1 MIDKICD
8 KLIKRIRAKMPEV
21 DDERAEVIKYGL
33 ELIIGELPKMF
44 LLFVIAWLFGI
55 FKYALI
61 SFAIILPYK
70 LVSGGV
76 HLKTHIGCILG
87 TSLLYCGNVFIS
99 KYINIPDIKNQIIF
113 SAIILIFAIIMIS
126 LYAPA
131 DTENVPI
138 LRKKERAKKK
148 IISYI
153 IVTSMIIISFFVKDK
168 VISNMFRVGVLL
180 QSIMISKLTYNI
192 FKVKFG
198 YLEYIK
204 TQKNAIYH
212 FYIKILR
219 EGFL

>member
-8 KLIKRIRAKMPEV
+8 KLMKRIRAKMPEV

-44 LLFVIAWLFGI
+44 LLFIIAWLLGI

-99 KYINIPDIKNQIIF
+99 KYINITDIKNQIIF
-113 SAIILIFAIIMIS
+113 SAIILTFAIIMIS

-153 IVTSMIIISFFVKDK
+153 IVTTMIIISFLVKDR

-204 TQKNAIYH
+204 TQKNAI
-212 FYIKILR
+212 
-219 EGFL
+219 

>member
-33 ELIIGELPKMF
+33 ELIMGELPKMF
-44 LLFVIAWLFGI
+44 LLFIIAWLLGV

-99 KYINIPDIKNQIIF
+99 KYINITDIKNQIFF

-153 IVTSMIIISFFVKDK
+153 IVTAMIIISFLVKDR

-204 TQKNAIYH
+204 TQKNAI
-212 FYIKILR
+212 
-219 EGFL
+219 

>member
-8 KLIKRIRAKMPEV
+8 KLMKRIRAKMPEV

-44 LLFVIAWLFGI
+44 LLFIIAWLLGI

-99 KYINIPDIKNQIIF
+99 KYINITDIKNQIIF

-153 IVTSMIIISFFVKDK
+153 TVTAMIIISFLVKDR

-204 TQKNAIYH
+204 TQKNAI
-212 FYIKILR
+212 
-219 EGFL
+219 

>member
-33 ELIIGELPKMF
+33 GLIIGELPKMF

-99 KYINIPDIKNQIIF
+99 KYINITDIKNQIFF

-153 IVTSMIIISFFVKDK
+153 IVTAMTIISFLVKDR

-180 QSIMISKLTYNI
+180 QSLMISKLTYSI

-204 TQKNAIYH
+204 TQKNAI
-212 FYIKILR
+212 
-219 EGFL
+219 

>member
-33 ELIIGELPKMF
+33 ELIMGELPKMF
-44 LLFVIAWLFGI
+44 LLFIIAWLLGI

-99 KYINIPDIKNQIIF
+99 KYINITDIKNQIIF
-113 SAIILIFAIIMIS
+113 SAIILTFAIIMIS

-138 LRKKERAKKK
+138 LRKKERTKKK

-153 IVTSMIIISFFVKDK
+153 IVTAMIIISFFVKDR

-204 TQKNAIYH
+204 TQKNAI
-212 FYIKILR
+212 
-219 EGFL
+219 

>member
-8 KLIKRIRAKMPEV
+8 KLMKRIKAKMPEV

-44 LLFVIAWLFGI
+44 LLFIIAWLLGI

-99 KYINIPDIKNQIIF
+99 KYINITDIKNQIIF

-153 IVTSMIIISFFVKDK
+153 IVTAMIIISFLVKDR

-204 TQKNAIYH
+204 TQKNAI
-212 FYIKILR
+212 
-219 EGFL
+219 

>member
-168 VISNMFRVGVLL
+168 VISNMFRVGGLL

-204 TQKNAIYH
+204 TQKNAI
-212 FYIKILR
+212 
-219 EGFL
+219 

>member
-33 ELIIGELPKMF
+33 ELIMGELPKMF
-44 LLFVIAWLFGI
+44 LLFIIAWLLGV

-99 KYINIPDIKNQIIF
+99 KYINITDIKNQIFF

-126 LYAPA
+126 LHAPA

-153 IVTSMIIISFFVKDK
+153 IVTAMIIISFLVKDR

-180 QSIMISKLTYNI
+180 QSLMISKLTYSI

-204 TQKNAIYH
+204 TQKNAI
-212 FYIKILR
+212 
-219 EGFL
+219 

>member
-8 KLIKRIRAKMPEV
+8 KLMKRIRAKMPEV

-44 LLFVIAWLFGI
+44 LLFIIAWLLGI

-61 SFAIILPYK
+61 SFAVILPYK

-99 KYINIPDIKNQIIF
+99 KYINIPDSKNQIIF

-138 LRKKERAKKK
+138 LRKKERTKKK

-153 IVTSMIIISFFVKDK
+153 IVTAMIIISFLVKDR

-204 TQKNAIYH
+204 TQKNAI
-212 FYIKILR
+212 
-219 EGFL
+219 

>member
-8 KLIKRIRAKMPEV
+8 KLMKRIREKMPEV

-44 LLFVIAWLFGI
+44 LLFIIAWLLGI

-99 KYINIPDIKNQIIF
+99 KYINIPDIKSQLIF
-113 SAIILIFAIIMIS
+113 SAIALTFAIIMIS

-138 LRKKERAKKK
+138 LRKKERTKKK
-148 IISYI
+148 IVSYI
-153 IVTSMIIISFFVKDK
+153 IVTAMIIISFFIKDK
-168 VISNMFRVGVLL
+168 VISNMFIVGVLL

-204 TQKNAIYH
+204 TQKNAA
-212 FYIKILR
+212 
-219 EGFL
+219 

>member
-33 ELIIGELPKMF
+33 ELIMGELPKMF
-44 LLFVIAWLFGI
+44 LLFIIAWLLGI

-99 KYINIPDIKNQIIF
+99 KYINITDIKNQITF
-113 SAIILIFAIIMIS
+113 SAIILTFAIIMIS

-138 LRKKERAKKK
+138 LRKKERTKKK

-153 IVTSMIIISFFVKDK
+153 IVTAMIIISFFVKDR

-204 TQKNAIYH
+204 TQKNAI
-212 FYIKILR
+212 
-219 EGFL
+219 

>member
-8 KLIKRIRAKMPEV
+8 KLMKRIRAKMPEV
-21 DDERAEVIKYGL
+21 NDERAEVIKYGL

-44 LLFVIAWLFGI
+44 LLFIIAWLLGI

-99 KYINIPDIKNQIIF
+99 KYINITDIKNQIIF
-113 SAIILIFAIIMIS
+113 SAIILTFAIIMIS

-153 IVTSMIIISFFVKDK
+153 IVTAMIIISFLVKDR

-204 TQKNAIYH
+204 DEKNAI
-212 FYIKILR
+212 
-219 EGFL
+219 

>member
-33 ELIIGELPKMF
+33 GLIIGELPKMF

-99 KYINIPDIKNQIIF
+99 KYINITDIKNQIFF

-153 IVTSMIIISFFVKDK
+153 IVTAMIIISFLVKDR
-168 VISNMFRVGVLL
+168 VISNMFRVWVLL
-180 QSIMISKLTYNI
+180 QSLMISKLTYSI

-204 TQKNAIYH
+204 TKKNAI
-212 FYIKILR
+212 
-219 EGFL
+219 

>member
-8 KLIKRIRAKMPEV
+8 KLIKRIRTKMPEV

-99 KYINIPDIKNQIIF
+99 KYINITDIKNQIIF
-113 SAIILIFAIIMIS
+113 SAIILIFSIIMIS

-138 LRKKERAKKK
+138 LRKKERTKKK

-153 IVTSMIIISFFVKDK
+153 IVTSMIIISFLVKDR

-204 TQKNAIYH
+204 TQKNAI
-212 FYIKILR
+212 
-219 EGFL
+219 

>member
-8 KLIKRIRAKMPEV
+8 KLMKRIRAKMPEV

-44 LLFVIAWLFGI
+44 LLFIIAWLLGI

-99 KYINIPDIKNQIIF
+99 KYINITDIKNQIIF
-113 SAIILIFAIIMIS
+113 SAIIIIFAIIMIS

-153 IVTSMIIISFFVKDK
+153 IVTAMIIISFLVKDR

-204 TQKNAIYH
+204 TQKNAI
-212 FYIKILR
+212 
-219 EGFL
+219 

>member
-33 ELIIGELPKMF
+33 GLIIGELPKMF
-44 LLFVIAWLFGI
+44 LLFVIAWLFGV

-99 KYINIPDIKNQIIF
+99 KYINITDIKNQIFF

-153 IVTSMIIISFFVKDK
+153 IVTAMIIISFLVKDR

-180 QSIMISKLTYNI
+180 QSLMISKLTYSI

-204 TQKNAIYH
+204 TQKNAI
-212 FYIKILR
+212 
-219 EGFL
+219 

>member
-8 KLIKRIRAKMPEV
+8 KLMKRIRAKMLEV

-44 LLFVIAWLFGI
+44 LLFVIAWLLGI

-113 SAIILIFAIIMIS
+113 SAIILTFAIIMIS

-153 IVTSMIIISFFVKDK
+153 IVTAMIIISFFVKDR

-204 TQKNAIYH
+204 TQKNAI
-212 FYIKILR
+212 
-219 EGFL
+219 

>member
-8 KLIKRIRAKMPEV
+8 KLMKRIRAKMPEV

-44 LLFVIAWLFGI
+44 LLFIIAWLLGI

-87 TSLLYCGNVFIS
+87 TSLFYCGNVFIS

-153 IVTSMIIISFFVKDK
+153 IVTTMIIISFLVKDR

-204 TQKNAIYH
+204 TQKNAI
-212 FYIKILR
+212 
-219 EGFL
+219 

>member
-44 LLFVIAWLFGI
+44 LLFVIAWLLGI
-55 FKYALI
+55 FKYTLI
-61 SFAIILPYK
+61 SVAIILPYK

-113 SAIILIFAIIMIS
+113 SAIIFTFAIIMIS

-153 IVTSMIIISFFVKDK
+153 IVTAMIIISFLVKDR

-204 TQKNAIYH
+204 TQKNAI
-212 FYIKILR
+212 
-219 EGFL
+219 

>member
-1 MIDKICD
+1 
-8 KLIKRIRAKMPEV
+8 MPEV

-204 TQKNAIYH
+204 TQKNAI
-212 FYIKILR
+212 
-219 EGFL
+219 

>member
-126 LYAPA
+126 LYASA

-204 TQKNAIYH
+204 TQKNAI
-212 FYIKILR
+212 
-219 EGFL
+219 

>member
-8 KLIKRIRAKMPEV
+8 KLMKRIRAKMPEV

-44 LLFVIAWLFGI
+44 LLFIIAWLLGI

-99 KYINIPDIKNQIIF
+99 KYINITDIKNQIIF

-153 IVTSMIIISFFVKDK
+153 IVTAMIIISFLVKDR

-204 TQKNAIYH
+204 TQKNAI
-212 FYIKILR
+212 
-219 EGFL
+219 

>member
-8 KLIKRIRAKMPEV
+8 KLMKRIRAKMPEV
-21 DDERAEVIKYGL
+21 NDERAEVIKYGL

-44 LLFVIAWLFGI
+44 LLFIIAWLLGI

-99 KYINIPDIKNQIIF
+99 KYINITDIKNQIIF
-113 SAIILIFAIIMIS
+113 SAIILTFAIIMIS

-153 IVTSMIIISFFVKDK
+153 IVTAMIIISFLVKDR

-180 QSIMISKLTYNI
+180 QSIMINKLTYNI

-204 TQKNAIYH
+204 TQKNAI
-212 FYIKILR
+212 
-219 EGFL
+219 

>member
-8 KLIKRIRAKMPEV
+8 KLMKRIRAKMPEV
-21 DDERAEVIKYGL
+21 NDERAEVIKYGL

-44 LLFVIAWLFGI
+44 LLFIIACLLGI

-87 TSLLYCGNVFIS
+87 TSLFYCGNVFIS

-113 SAIILIFAIIMIS
+113 SAIILTFAIIMIS

-153 IVTSMIIISFFVKDK
+153 IVTAMIIISFLVKDR
-168 VISNMFRVGVLL
+168 VISNMFRAGVLL

-204 TQKNAIYH
+204 TQKNAI
-212 FYIKILR
+212 
-219 EGFL
+219 

>member
-8 KLIKRIRAKMPEV
+8 KLMKRIRAKMPEV
-21 DDERAEVIKYGL
+21 NDERAEVIKYGL

-44 LLFVIAWLFGI
+44 LLFIIAWLLGI

-87 TSLLYCGNVFIS
+87 TSLFYCGNVFIS

-113 SAIILIFAIIMIS
+113 SAIILTFAIIMIS

-153 IVTSMIIISFFVKDK
+153 IVTTMIIISFLVKDR

-198 YLEYIK
+198 YLAYIK
-204 TQKNAIYH
+204 TQKNAI
-212 FYIKILR
+212 
-219 EGFL
+219 

>member
-8 KLIKRIRAKMPEV
+8 KLIKRIRTKMPEV

-99 KYINIPDIKNQIIF
+99 KYINITDIKNQIIF
-113 SAIILIFAIIMIS
+113 SAIILTFAIIMIS

-153 IVTSMIIISFFVKDK
+153 IVTAMIIISFLVEDS
-168 VISNMFRVGVLL
+168 VISSMFRVGVLL
-180 QSIMISKLTYNI
+180 QSLMISKLTYSI

-204 TQKNAIYH
+204 TQKNAI
-212 FYIKILR
+212 
-219 EGFL
+219 

>member
-99 KYINIPDIKNQIIF
+99 KYINIPDIKNQINF

-204 TQKNAIYH
+204 TQKNAI
-212 FYIKILR
+212 
-219 EGFL
+219 

>member
-99 KYINIPDIKNQIIF
+99 KYINITDIKNQIIF
-113 SAIILIFAIIMIS
+113 SAIILIFSIIMIS

-153 IVTSMIIISFFVKDK
+153 IVTAMIIISFLVEDS
-168 VISNMFRVGVLL
+168 VISSMFRVGVLL
-180 QSIMISKLTYNI
+180 QSLMISKLTYSI

-204 TQKNAIYH
+204 TQKNAI
-212 FYIKILR
+212 
-219 EGFL
+219 

>member
-1 MIDKICD
+1 M
-8 KLIKRIRAKMPEV
+8 
-21 DDERAEVIKYGL
+21 
-33 ELIIGELPKMF
+33 
-44 LLFVIAWLFGI
+44 
-55 FKYALI
+55 
-61 SFAIILPYK
+61 
-70 LVSGGV
+70 
-76 HLKTHIGCILG
+76 G

-113 SAIILIFAIIMIS
+113 SAIILIFSIIMIS

-204 TQKNAIYH
+204 TQKNAI
-212 FYIKILR
+212 
-219 EGFL
+219 

>member
-8 KLIKRIRAKMPEV
+8 KLMKRIRAKMPEV

-44 LLFVIAWLFGI
+44 LLFIIAWLLGI

-87 TSLLYCGNVFIS
+87 TSLFYCGNVFIS

-113 SAIILIFAIIMIS
+113 SAIILTFAIIMIS

-131 DTENVPI
+131 DTENFPI

-153 IVTSMIIISFFVKDK
+153 IVTTMIIISFLVKDR

-204 TQKNAIYH
+204 TQKNAI
-212 FYIKILR
+212 
-219 EGFL
+219 

>member
-8 KLIKRIRAKMPEV
+8 KLMKRIRAKMPEV

-44 LLFVIAWLFGI
+44 LLFVIAWLLGI

-99 KYINIPDIKNQIIF
+99 KYINITDIKNQIIF

-153 IVTSMIIISFFVKDK
+153 IVTAMIIISFLVKDR

-204 TQKNAIYH
+204 TQKNAI
-212 FYIKILR
+212 
-219 EGFL
+219 

>member
-44 LLFVIAWLFGI
+44 LLFIIAWLLGI

-99 KYINIPDIKNQIIF
+99 KYINITDIKNQIIF

-153 IVTSMIIISFFVKDK
+153 IVTAMIIISFLVKDR

-180 QSIMISKLTYNI
+180 QSIIISKLTYNI

-204 TQKNAIYH
+204 TQKNAI
-212 FYIKILR
+212 
-219 EGFL
+219 

>member
-99 KYINIPDIKNQIIF
+99 KYINITDIKNQIIF
-113 SAIILIFAIIMIS
+113 SAIILIFSIIMIS

-138 LRKKERAKKK
+138 LRKKERTKKK

-153 IVTSMIIISFFVKDK
+153 IVTSMIIISFLVKDR

-204 TQKNAIYH
+204 TQKNAI
-212 FYIKILR
+212 
-219 EGFL
+219 

>member
-180 QSIMISKLTYNI
+180 QSIMISKLTYSI

-204 TQKNAIYH
+204 TQKNAI
-212 FYIKILR
+212 
-219 EGFL
+219 

>member
-1 MIDKICD
+1 
-8 KLIKRIRAKMPEV
+8 MPEV

-44 LLFVIAWLFGI
+44 LLFVIAWLLGI

-87 TSLLYCGNVFIS
+87 TSLFYCGNVFIS

-113 SAIILIFAIIMIS
+113 SAIILTFAIIMIS

-153 IVTSMIIISFFVKDK
+153 IVTAMIIISFLVKDR

-204 TQKNAIYH
+204 TQKNAI
-212 FYIKILR
+212 
-219 EGFL
+219 

>member
-8 KLIKRIRAKMPEV
+8 KLMKRIRAKMPEV

-44 LLFVIAWLFGI
+44 LLFVIAWLLGI
-55 FKYALI
+55 FKYTLI
-61 SFAIILPYK
+61 SVAIILPYK

-99 KYINIPDIKNQIIF
+99 KYINITNIKNQIIF

-138 LRKKERAKKK
+138 LRKKERTKKK
-148 IISYI
+148 IISYS
-153 IVTSMIIISFFVKDK
+153 IVTAMIIISFLVKDR

-204 TQKNAIYH
+204 TQKNAI
-212 FYIKILR
+212 
-219 EGFL
+219 

>member
-8 KLIKRIRAKMPEV
+8 KLMERIRAKMPEV

-44 LLFVIAWLFGI
+44 LLFVIAWLLGI
-55 FKYALI
+55 FKYTLI
-61 SFAIILPYK
+61 SVAIILPYK

-113 SAIILIFAIIMIS
+113 SAIIFTFAIIMIS

-153 IVTSMIIISFFVKDK
+153 IVTAMIIISFLVKDR

-204 TQKNAIYH
+204 TQKNAI
-212 FYIKILR
+212 
-219 EGFL
+219 

>member
-33 ELIIGELPKMF
+33 GLIIGELPKMF
-44 LLFVIAWLFGI
+44 LLFVIAWLFGV

-99 KYINIPDIKNQIIF
+99 KYINITDIKNQIFF

-153 IVTSMIIISFFVKDK
+153 IVTAMIIISFLVKDR

-204 TQKNAIYH
+204 TQKNAI
-212 FYIKILR
+212 
-219 EGFL
+219 